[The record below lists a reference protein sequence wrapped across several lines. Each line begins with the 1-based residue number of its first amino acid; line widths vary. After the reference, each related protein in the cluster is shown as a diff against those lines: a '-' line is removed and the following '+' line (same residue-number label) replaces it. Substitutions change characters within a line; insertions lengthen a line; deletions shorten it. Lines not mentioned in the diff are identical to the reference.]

1 MIRNFLK
8 AIWGSNW
15 MIRGSVAIFAFL
27 DIVTPF
33 ATEPLNHRW
42 IWTGTILT
50 GVNFFG
56 FIWIR
61 ALKICLNH
69 AKCHQLGLT
78 ALELQSDLETLM
90 INPSISRMLR
100 GIEESLNKSHWNR
113 IVERNSIAEALVL
126 LKKTPTRK
134 SGRTPK
140 PVKDKAP
147 KPLTKAK
154 PQSKPRKKREP
165 RQQEVI
171 PGDDDP
177 GEWDVDKII
186 DVRTNPY
193 TNQL

>member
-1 MIRNFLK
+1 
-8 AIWGSNW
+8 
-15 MIRGSVAIFAFL
+15 
-27 DIVTPF
+27 
-33 ATEPLNHRW
+33 
-42 IWTGTILT
+42 
-50 GVNFFG
+50 
-56 FIWIR
+56 
-61 ALKICLNH
+61 
-69 AKCHQLGLT
+69 
-78 ALELQSDLETLM
+78 
-90 INPSISRMLR
+90 MLR
-100 GIEESLNKSHWNR
+100 GIEESLYKSHWNR